1 MMTIEAKWVERP
13 PKVIAF
19 VCGLIAII
27 LLIIAIAANSWIE
40 AQDYRQGLWKICTYD
55 NLGDIETCLNPEA
68 SSRAWLLACAILSI
82 VSLLV
87 CVIVVIVTGI
97 GLKTKDHTQKYK
109 LYRVAT
115 FLMFGAFVLELI
127 ALIVFPVM
135 FIKDLDQ
142 KSAKMQISEWYF
154 AWSYGIAWGAAI
166 FEIGCAILL
175 LIDKD
180 NEEIYYK
187 EKTTYREPEYGH

>member
-1 MMTIEAKWVERP
+1 M
-13 PKVIAF
+13 
-19 VCGLIAII
+19 II
-27 LLIIAIAANSWIE
+27 
-40 AQDYRQGLWKICTYD
+40 Y
-55 NLGDIETCLNPEA
+55 
-68 SSRAWLLACAILSI
+68 
-82 VSLLV
+82 
-87 CVIVVIVTGI
+87 
-97 GLKTKDHTQKYK
+97 KTKVLFNSVLIFRTGFNCAASNIIS
-109 LYRVAT
+109 V
-115 FLMFGAFVLELI
+115 VLELI